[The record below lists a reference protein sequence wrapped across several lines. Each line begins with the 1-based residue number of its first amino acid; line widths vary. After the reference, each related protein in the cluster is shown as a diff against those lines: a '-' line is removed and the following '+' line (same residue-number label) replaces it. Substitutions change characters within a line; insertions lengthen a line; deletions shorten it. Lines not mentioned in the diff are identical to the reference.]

1 MKNWRRGGRLSNS
14 YAMVHQRFHTGLALL
29 MFFVLYILYIL
40 SYKSIWFQFLH
51 LLHGNYIGSGMYWY
65 YWFSFVDFCI
75 YSSHIQY
82 HKQNIRSLYY
92 ICRFVK
98 QGYFVVISCY
108 VIFRHNVCKNFSHR
122 FFLNVKKGAQH
133 LNYV

>member
-1 MKNWRRGGRLSNS
+1 
-14 YAMVHQRFHTGLALL
+14 MVHQRFHTGLALL

-51 LLHGNYIGSGMYWY
+51 LLHGNYIVVGCTDTI
-65 YWFSFVDFCI
+65 DFLLLI